1 MRISVP
7 EANPTLSLTASLGIT
22 FPFNIVIGIPLYY
35 YLSTYI
41 YGIFN

>member
-22 FPFNIVIGIPLYY
+22 FPFNIIIGIPLYHG
-35 YLSTYI
+35 LSQFI
-41 YGIFN
+41 VDVL